1 MMLVLPSVA
10 GNELIS
16 KIAFAE
22 AFGVILIPAEPVP
35 NPFTTVAA
43 KVPLLIVLTPL
54 YALLALLTDKVPVP
68 VFVNAPVSVIVPLK
82 VTVPTRLYYEL
93 DVPLKLNALPNV

>member
-10 GNELIS
+10 DNDRKSVVEVT
-16 KIAFAE
+16 E
-22 AFGVILIPAEPVP
+22 AFVVILMPAEPVP

-43 KVPLLIVLTPL
+43 KVLLLILVTPL

-68 VFVNAPVSVIVPLK
+68 VFVNAPVSVIVPLN
-82 VTVPTRLYYEL
+82 VTVREPRENVF